1 MQTVTQ
7 RIKAIKQPYG
17 GYIKPST
24 LKKIVRNDGI
34 VLGEEN
40 ISGITIGTTVDYLTR
55 LVMGADVREAFKIS
69 LKDAFAAQKMV
80 PFNAQK
86 VAETLISGIKG
97 IDKQS
102 IINACKLV
110 SFDVW
115 YRNPN
120 DAILVTYDY
129 SSINPDQSTI
139 SNIQTL
145 VKRSISFFEE
155 YGPVTADGFD
165 FSPEA
170 LDELAFLEM
179 LVTGT
184 GSYGGYT
191 STVYKGDGD
200 FLTKDTLWD
209 FKVSKSAPTSK
220 HTLQLLMYWIMGQ
233 HSGQK
238 IFKGITRL
246 GIFNPRLNIVYL
258 YDVKDIPDE
267 VIEAVEK
274 DVICYD

>member
-55 LVMGADVREAFKIS
+55 LVMGADVRKAFKIS
-69 LKDAFAAQKMV
+69 LKGAFAAQKMV

-97 IDKQS
+97 IDEQS

-120 DAILVTYDY
+120 DAVLVTYDY

>member
-55 LVMGADVREAFKIS
+55 LVMGADVRKAFKIS
-69 LKDAFAAQKMV
+69 LKGAFAAQKMV
-80 PFNAQK
+80 SFNAQK

-238 IFKGITRL
+238 IFKDITRL

>member
-1 MQTVTQ
+1 MTVTQ
-7 RIKAIKQPYG
+7 RIADVQQPRG
-17 GYIKPST
+17 GYIKPSAFKATT
-24 LKKIVRNDGI
+24 LNDGI
-34 VLGEEN
+34 ILGEEN
-40 ISGITIGTTVDYLTR
+40 VSGIIIGLAVDYLTR
-55 LVMGADVREAFKIS
+55 FMMGADLR
-69 LKDAFAAQKMV
+69 DAFRIPLKGAHAAQELELV
-80 PFNAQK
+80 SFNAEE
-86 VAETLISGIKG
+86 VAEHLLDDIKG
-97 IDKQS
+97 LDQCS
-102 IINACKLV
+102 IISACKLV
-110 SFDVW
+110 SFDSW
-115 YRNPN
+115 YRNPIS
-120 DAILVTYDY
+120 ALLGTDY
-129 SSINPDQSTI
+129 SCIDPNSSTI
-139 SNIQTL
+139 ENIKTF
-145 VKRSISFFEE
+145 VKRSITFFEE
-155 YGPVTADGFD
+155 YGPVISDGFN
-165 FSPEA
+165 FKPEK
-170 LDELAFLEM
+170 LDPSAFEKM
-179 LVTGT
+179 NETGT

-191 STVYKGDGD
+191 PTVSAGDGD